1 MADNNVIKMADD
13 VNNTGFS
20 SMFEK
25 PRSRI
30 IEDYFSNTP
39 NEEVKFVNGA
49 ANSNNNSN
57 VEFPSIGEFTKQ
69 KPKPKQNIMPW
80 RCVECHT
87 PLKVLE
93 MKDHD
98 SQWKCDD
105 S

>member
-1 MADNNVIKMADD
+1 MGLKSVLSFIHHSSLEEYILILNKNQENKIADNNVIKMADD
-13 VNNTGFS
+13 DNNTGFS

-39 NEEVKFVNGA
+39 NEEVKFVN
-49 ANSNNNSN
+49 
-57 VEFPSIGEFTKQ
+57 E
-69 KPKPKQNIMPW
+69 
-80 RCVECHT
+80 RY
-87 PLKVLE
+87 
-93 MKDHD
+93 HD